1 MIGDKLLGDF
11 DFDLVFVLENV
22 FGFRV
27 RDVSG
32 VDVVDRRY
40 DVTLAKATIFSL
52 AAGIHLKQNI
62 NKIFFFI
69 LLYLFILFSSPII

>member
-11 DFDLVFVLENV
+11 DFDFVFVLENV

-32 VDVVDRRY
+32 ADVVDRRY
-40 DVTLAKATIFSL
+40 DVTLAKAAIFSL
-52 AAGIHLKQNI
+52 AAGIHLEQNSN
-62 NKIFFFI
+62 NKIFFSF
-69 LLYLFILFSSPII
+69 Y